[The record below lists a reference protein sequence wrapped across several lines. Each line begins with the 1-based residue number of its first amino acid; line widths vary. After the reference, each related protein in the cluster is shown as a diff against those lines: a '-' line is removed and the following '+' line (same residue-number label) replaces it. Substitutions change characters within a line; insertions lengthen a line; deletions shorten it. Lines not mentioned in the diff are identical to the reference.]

1 MKNYD
6 YVIRSDRPA
15 PTAGGDEKS
24 WFLYYKWNIEG
35 GAWVPAPEGAEVGD
49 FLWFYV
55 DGELMGAVEILQLM
69 HGPMPFMEAH
79 YDADQALRIEPQAAR
94 CISGRHIK
102 GETGLSSMDLVH
114 GPGSDGA
121 GYGYYRFYDR
131 YVAEYGTDDHKKKFG
146 VQ

>member
-6 YVIRSDRPA
+6 YIIRSDRPA

-79 YDADQALRIEPQAAR
+79 YDADQALRVPPKTYLIIEDP
-94 CISGRHIK
+94 
-102 GETGLSSMDLVH
+102 GETITLVDPEAVPRVYAPRVQKH
-114 GPGSDGA
+114 GS
-121 GYGYYRFYDR
+121 
-131 YVAEYGTDDHKKKFG
+131 DDHKKKFG

>member
-1 MKNYD
+1 MKNYN

-15 PTAGGDEKS
+15 PTAGGDQKS

-55 DGELMGAVEILQLM
+55 DGELMGAVEILQLL
-69 HGPMPFMEAH
+69 PSSAPFMEAH
-79 YDADQALRIEPQAAR
+79 YDADQALRIPRPARVIAAR
-94 CISGRHIK
+94 YVK
-102 GETGLSSMDLVH
+102 DNPDDTGLADEGEVKAL
-114 GPGSDGA
+114 
-121 GYGYYRFYDR
+121 YRR
-131 YVAEYGTDDHKKKFG
+131 YVEEDGSDDHKKKFG

>member
-1 MKNYD
+1 MKNYN

-79 YDADQALRIEPQAAR
+79 YDADQALRIEPRAERVIAAR
-94 CISGRHIK
+94 YAPVNDGGWSK
-102 GETGLSSMDLVH
+102 TGLSDPEEVRVLYGQFVKTH
-114 GPGSDGA
+114 GSN
-121 GYGYYRFYDR
+121 
-131 YVAEYGTDDHKKKFG
+131 DHKKKFG

>member
-79 YDADQALRIEPQAAR
+79 YDADQAMRVPQGVITVCYDCLKNESIA
-94 CISGRHIK
+94 
-102 GETGLSSMDLVH
+102 LVENEVALQVRTKLV
-114 GPGSDGA
+114 GMYGS
-121 GYGYYRFYDR
+121 
-131 YVAEYGTDDHKKKFG
+131 EDHKKKFG

>member
-1 MKNYD
+1 MKNYN

-79 YDADQALRIEPQAAR
+79 YDADQALRIPRTARVIAAR
-94 CISGRHIK
+94 YARYVDPDD
-102 GETGLSSMDLVH
+102 TGLADKDEVRVL
-114 GPGSDGA
+114 
-121 GYGYYRFYDR
+121 YRR
-131 YVAEYGTDDHKKKFG
+131 YVEEDGSDDHKKKFG